1 MNDEENIKTRDKA
14 IKICLKE
21 QEKADRLESLLPKVE
36 DKINHEERK
45 LVDRVIAEK
54 NNCNRKYMTVL
65 TRLAFEARNELEI
78 FKDEIK
84 RKRRLVS
91 FLEKL
96 IY

>member
-1 MNDEENIKTRDKA
+1 MNDEENMKTRDIA

-21 QEKADRLESLLPKVE
+21 QKEADQLESLLPKIE
-36 DKINHEERK
+36 DKIKHEERK
-45 LVDRVIAEK
+45 LVDRVIAEE
-54 NNCNRKYMTVL
+54 NNCNRENMTVL
-65 TRLAFEARNELEI
+65 TRLVFEARDELEI

-91 FLEKL
+91 LLEKL